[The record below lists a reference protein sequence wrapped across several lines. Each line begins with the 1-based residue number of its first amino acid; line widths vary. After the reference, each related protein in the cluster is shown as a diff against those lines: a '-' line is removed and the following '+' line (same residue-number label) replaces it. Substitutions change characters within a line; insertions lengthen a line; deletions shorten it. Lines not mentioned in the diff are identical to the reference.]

1 MVVSLYPDGIET
13 SDPAAGALMGDR
25 RSIPRNRELAD
36 PFHDEVYTD
45 VWGEWVR
52 EALCSCEESG
62 VPCRSSTSEATGR
75 R

>member
-52 EALCSCEESG
+52 EAL
-62 VPCRSSTSEATGR
+62 
-75 R
+75 